1 MAKFSRCLLELS
13 FPRSLEGLFGRP
25 SLLWSPV
32 LKRGHLSSAGNTVQS
47 PQTTQ
52 LDEHPEETA
61 APAAA
66 ATSDCS
72 QASQDPTTHNSGAL
86 VLRKRPWTKV
96 SRRSGVIALKLGMT
110 QLWKKNGMPMAVT
123 VLQVRFG

>member
-1 MAKFSRCLLELS
+1 MAMFSRCLLE
-13 FPRSLEGLFGRP
+13 PRSLVGLFGRT

-32 LKRGHLSSAGNTVQS
+32 LKRGHLSSAGSTVQS

-52 LDEHPEETA
+52 LDEHPEEAA

-66 ATSDCS
+66 VTSDC
-72 QASQDPTTHNSGAL
+72 SQDPTTHKSGAL